1 MKKRAMWCFLLAMVV
16 AMPFSTQAAGPAQP
30 LDVNLNIISGQVK
43 LTRVGQTMSDVI
55 SKGVPLFSGDLL
67 ETMRESKAELVYGD
81 GTVMRVKPL
90 TLLEVQPTA
99 LKVFKGK
106 TWFKFVKRGSEFVIE
121 TPSLIAGIRGTEFDV
136 AVNSRGKS
144 VLSVMDGAVEVRGGN
159 GKGAK
164 KLVRKGYATHCQ
176 PGEEATTPYTF
187 NLGKKSAEWR
197 ANEWAQVADGDV
209 NQLFINYM
217 NMKNTYGDDDQR
229 TQEVLQKMEKA
240 RKAEQKK

>member
-1 MKKRAMWCFLLAMVV
+1 MKRAVWCFLVLLVMACPYSV
-16 AMPFSTQAAGPAQP
+16 QAGPAQP
-30 LDVNLNIISGQVK
+30 LDVNLTIVSGQIK

-55 SKGVPLFSGDLL
+55 SQGVPLYPGDLL
-67 ETMRESKAELVYGD
+67 ETLRESKAELVYGD
-81 GTVMRVKPL
+81 GTCMRIKPL

-136 AVNSRGKS
+136 SVGSRGKS
-144 VLSVMDGAVEVRGGN
+144 VLSVMDGAVEVKGA
-159 GKGAK
+159 KGAK
-164 KLVRKGYATHCQ
+164 KMVRKGYSSQCS
-176 PGEEATTPYTF
+176 PGDEASLPCRF
-187 NLGKKSAEWR
+187 PMDKKAAEWR
-197 ANEWAQVADGDV
+197 TEEWTQVSDGDV

-217 NMKNTYGDDDQR
+217 NLKNTYGDSDPR

-240 RKAEQKK
+240 RKAERKQPKK